1 MSTTFLFKIYNA
13 TVCEITMQASSDSVD
28 SKLLKPSTLCQ
39 YWVIKWGSI
48 FNTEIYRENVKQ
60 SSFQELLCYSL
71 RDYYAS
77 ILRNLG
83 TYDNFSKFY
92 DNLEEFYM
100 YKFWKRY
107 EQCFWLSDVAQGPFV
122 LVWTYFIV
130 MMVYA
135 IWSGT
140 SSVNSKLT
148 TPSPIFFWWA

>member
-92 DNLEEFYM
+92 DNLEECYM

-107 EQCFWLSDVAQGPFV
+107 EQCFLVEWCGPRAFCFG
-122 LVWTYFIV
+122 LNIFHCYDGICNMIGYKF
-130 MMVYA
+130 
-135 IWSGT
+135 
-140 SSVNSKLT
+140 SKQ
-148 TPSPIFFWWA
+148 